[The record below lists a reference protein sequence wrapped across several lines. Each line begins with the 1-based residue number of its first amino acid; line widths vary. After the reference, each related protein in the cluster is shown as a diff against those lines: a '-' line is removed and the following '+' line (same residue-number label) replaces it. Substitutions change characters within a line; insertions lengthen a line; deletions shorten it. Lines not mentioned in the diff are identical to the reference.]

1 MHVRLFILNEHS
13 VSLSFRDIG
22 KKATLKFWARPVQVL
37 GLNHP
42 ATSIRDTV
50 LFFTLQGQSKSL
62 KHLAERLLGQNIQTG
77 RHSSVEDARAP
88 VLLYSKFW

>member
-1 MHVRLFILNEHS
+1 
-13 VSLSFRDIG
+13 
-22 KKATLKFWARPVQVL
+22 VQVL

-42 ATSIRDTV
+42 ATAIRDTV

-88 VLLYSKFW
+88 VLLYRKFW

>member
-1 MHVRLFILNEHS
+1 LQKENRIKIWS
-13 VSLSFRDIG
+13 
-22 KKATLKFWARPVQVL
+22 RPCVQVL

-42 ATSIRDTV
+42 ATAIRDTV

-88 VLLYSKFW
+88 VLLYRKFW